1 MRQSRRRLQSI
12 KTRLV
17 SSERE
22 RQDKKDKRRDA
33 TSEWGVSEG
42 KERRMSELFHELEV
56 THITTNG
63 RGSVLGAAY
72 SWRKGLIVE

>member
-42 KERRMSELFHELEV
+42 KERRMSELLHELEV
-56 THITTNG
+56 MHITTNG